1 MSQRKKILILG
12 AGGRLGAALAREY
25 AKDNVVEACGRKEA
39 DLSAPDAAA
48 RLVTRS
54 APDVVVNCAAMTN
67 VDECETERQMAETVN
82 SDAPRAVA
90 AACSSL
96 GARMIHISTDY
107 VFSGTATK
115 PYAEDD
121 ATEPASW
128 YGETKL
134 RGEQGVIAAG
144 PDHAVVRVS
153 WVFGPDR
160 DSFVDKALQLA
171 IKGEPVR
178 AVADKYSSPTYVM
191 DVVAGLSPLLGAGPD
206 GGVYHLCNA
215 GVCTWRDWAQHAID
229 AAAAAGIPVR
239 TKTVEPLKL
248 ADIAAMKAARPV
260 YSAMSC
266 KKLEKLL
273 GKPIRGWEDAVT
285 EYVGLL
291 VKLGRLQQRPA

>member
-1 MSQRKKILILG
+1 MAGKRILILG

-25 AKDNVVEACGRKEA
+25 AKDNTVEAFGRKEA
-39 DLSAPDAAA
+39 DLSVPDAVA

-54 APDVVVNCAAMTN
+54 APEVVINCAAMTN
-67 VDECETERQMAETVN
+67 VDECETERQLAETVN
-82 SDAPRAVA
+82 SDAPRAIA
-90 AACSSL
+90 EACSSL

-121 ATEPASW
+121 DTEPASW
-128 YGETKL
+128 YGESKL
-134 RGEQGVIAAG
+134 RGECGVIAAG
-144 PDHAVVRVS
+144 AGHAIVRVS

-171 IKGEPVR
+171 LKGEPVR

-191 DVVAGLSPLLGAGPD
+191 DVAAGLRPLLGSGPA

-215 GVCTWRDWAQHAID
+215 GVCTWRDWAQQAID
-229 AAAAAGIPVR
+229 AAVAAGIPIR
-239 TKTVEPLKL
+239 TRTVEPLKL
-248 ADIAAMKAARPV
+248 CDIAAMKAARPV
-260 YSAMSC
+260 YSAMLC
-266 KKLEKLL
+266 EKLERLL
-273 GKPIRGWEDAVT
+273 GKPIRRWQDAVT

-291 VKLGRLQQRPA
+291 VQLGRLPQGLA